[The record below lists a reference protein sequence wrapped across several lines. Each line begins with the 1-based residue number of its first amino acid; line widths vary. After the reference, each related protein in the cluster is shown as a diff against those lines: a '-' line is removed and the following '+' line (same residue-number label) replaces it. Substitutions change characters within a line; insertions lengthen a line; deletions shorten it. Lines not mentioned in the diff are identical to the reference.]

1 MQINSVKNTG
11 IDSNRQVSTVTQRST
26 GQDFLS
32 AVLQLSGESPKTEQT
47 CTVKSESSTVPELTP
62 QQLFDKAKK
71 RQEAP
76 KYMVDGFLCSDYYF
90 LCEKHISRE
99 KTINWQATGTDVLT
113 KQQMDELQE
122 KYDIENLSDQDYYDL
137 MSDLTHLNVISG
149 GDVARTY
156 WKKGADTMNA
166 PTELCGDYKTP
177 WKELPFFR
185 GNKFDFLMF
194 LQIEWNSSTKM
205 LGWVESRS
213 FDDYNP
219 NMPPLEKQNYSNYLS
234 AHIATCQ
241 KLSGI
246 FESIKR

>member
-1 MQINSVKNTG
+1 MQINTVGKITAY
-11 IDSNRQVSTVTQRST
+11 SNRQAFTNPSTNS

-32 AVLQLSGESPKTEQT
+32 TVLRLSGQIQEAESFDTA
-47 CTVKSESSTVPELTP
+47 KSETPSISELTP
-62 QQLFDKAKK
+62 QQLFERQKK
-71 RQEAP
+71 IQEAP

-113 KQQMDELQE
+113 QQQMEELQE

-156 WKKGADTMNA
+156 WKKGAEMNA
-166 PTELCGDYKTP
+166 PAELYADYNKAYD
-177 WKELPFFR
+177 EFAFFR
-185 GNKFDFLMF
+185 SSHFNFLKY
-194 LQIEWNSSTKM
+194 LQIEWEHSSKV
-205 LGWVESRS
+205 LGWLDSRI
-213 FDDYNP
+213 FDDCNP
-219 NMPPLEKQNYSNYLS
+219 DMPPLEKQNYSNYLS